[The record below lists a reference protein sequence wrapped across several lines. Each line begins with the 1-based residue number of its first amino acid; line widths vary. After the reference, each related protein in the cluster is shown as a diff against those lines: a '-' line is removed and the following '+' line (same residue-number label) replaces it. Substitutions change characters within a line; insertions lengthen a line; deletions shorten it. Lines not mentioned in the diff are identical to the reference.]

1 MFLQQQQ
8 VLESLGFITYESK
21 PTTRL
26 AYRIKPEDVYF
37 IKAVDDSTAMLKIN
51 GIEVSF
57 KHHQEIESGSFIVFL
72 KEDDIYHCSFDVFN
86 DRNIFPCAK

>member
-8 VLESLGFITYESK
+8 ILESLGFTSYESK

-26 AYRIKPEDVYF
+26 AYRITPQDVYA
-37 IKAVDDSTAMLKIN
+37 IKAIGDSTAMLKIN

-57 KHHQEIESGSFIVFL
+57 KHHQEIEAGDFIVFL

-86 DRNIFPCAK
+86 ERNIIPCAT